1 MANRDVTNAPSG
13 QPVPAGPGSGGK
25 LWQKNIVSLQEVEK
39 FTVGN
44 DREMDIYLAAF
55 DVLGSLAH
63 THMLETIGLLT
74 KNERDQLHA
83 ALKDIYKQIKEG
95 RFVLAENVEDIH
107 SQVELLLTEKLGDIG
122 KKIHSARSRNDQV
135 LVDVKLFLRN
145 ELQELVLATQP
156 LFQLLQSQSEKYKND
171 LLPGYTHLQLAMPSS
186 FGLWFGAYA
195 ESLVDDIT
203 TLKAAYE
210 VVNKNPLGSA
220 AGYGSSFPINR
231 KLTTALL
238 GFDDLN
244 YNVVYAQ
251 MGRGKAERVVAM
263 ALANVAD
270 TLSRLS
276 MDACLFLNQ
285 NFGFISFP
293 PQLTTGSSI
302 MPHKK
307 NPDVFELIRSY
318 CNRIKA
324 LPNEIMLMTTNLPS
338 GYHRDLQLL
347 KEHLFPSFKILRH
360 CIEMAGLM
368 LSNIEVKKDILQDE
382 KYKYLFSVEEV
393 NKLVLQGLPFRDAY
407 KKVGL
412 DIEENNFHYS
422 TSVNHTHEGS
432 IGNLCTEEIQ
442 KMMQKAID
450 GFNFSKVKGALE
462 QLLS

>member
-1 MANRDVTNAPSG
+1 M
-13 QPVPAGPGSGGK
+13 K
-25 LWQKNIVSLQEVEK
+25 LWQKNIESLKEVEN

-44 DREMDIYLAAF
+44 DREMDLYLAAF
-55 DVLGSLAH
+55 DILGSLAH
-63 THMLETIGLLT
+63 TQMLETIGLLT
-74 KNERDQLHA
+74 KDEKDQLHTE
-83 ALKDIYKQIKEG
+83 LKAIYTQIKEG
-95 RFVLAENVEDIH
+95 KFVLAAHVEDIH
-107 SQVELLLTEKLGDIG
+107 SQVELLLTQKLGDIG

-145 ELQELVLATQP
+145 ELQELVMAIQP
-156 LFQLLQSQSEKYKND
+156 FFELLQAQSEKYKND

-195 ESLVDDIT
+195 ESLADDII

-231 KLTTALL
+231 KLTTQLL

-251 MGRGKAERVVAM
+251 MGRGKAERIVAM

-307 NPDVFELIRSY
+307 NPDVFELVRSY

-347 KEHLFPSFKILRH
+347 KEHLFPSFKTLKN
-360 CIEMAGLM
+360 CIEMTGLM
-368 LSNIEVKKDILQDE
+368 LGNIEIEKDILQDE

-407 KKVGL
+407 KKTGL
-412 DIEENNFHYS
+412 AIEDGNFNY
-422 TSVNHTHEGS
+422 TTTVNHTHEGS
-432 IGNLCTEEIQ
+432 IGNLCTEEIRV
-442 KMMQKAID
+442 MMQNALV
-450 GFNFSKVKGALE
+450 GFNFSKVEHALE